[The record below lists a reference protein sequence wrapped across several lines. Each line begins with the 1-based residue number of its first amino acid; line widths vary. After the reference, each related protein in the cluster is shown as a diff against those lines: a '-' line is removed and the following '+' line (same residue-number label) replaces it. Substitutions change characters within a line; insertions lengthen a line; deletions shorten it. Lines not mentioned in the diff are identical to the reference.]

1 MTKLDVLDGLKELR
15 LCVGYKLD
23 GKTLDVLPRGSD
35 AVASCVPIYE
45 TFPGWSETTVG
56 IQKWDELPKAAQT
69 YLKRVEEVACVPIA
83 MVSTGPDR
91 NETILLQHPFEA

>member
-1 MTKLDVLDGLKELR
+1 
-15 LCVGYKLD
+15 
-23 GKTLDVLPRGSD
+23 
-35 AVASCVPIYE
+35 
-45 TFPGWSETTVG
+45 VG

>member
-1 MTKLDVLDGLKELR
+1 
-15 LCVGYKLD
+15 
-23 GKTLDVLPRGSD
+23 
-35 AVASCVPIYE
+35 
-45 TFPGWSETTVG
+45 VG
-56 IQKWDELPKAAQT
+56 IQDWNQLPKEAQS